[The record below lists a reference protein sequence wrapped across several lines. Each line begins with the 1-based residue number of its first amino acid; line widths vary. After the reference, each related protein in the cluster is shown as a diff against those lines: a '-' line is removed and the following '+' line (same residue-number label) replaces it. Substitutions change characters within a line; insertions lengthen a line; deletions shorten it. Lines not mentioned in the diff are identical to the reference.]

1 MKKTGF
7 SLAISIFA
15 LLLVSIACNMS
26 TANLGDLTTSTDKE
40 GKTTSSSFKSG
51 DTLYANV
58 PVKNNPGKVKVKFYL
73 VVDDVKGLTKGDTL
87 KGSDVSVDISN
98 DGTATYNVPVAPAF
112 PGGTYKLNADMIN
125 EAGEK
130 KDSKTV
136 NVTVTQS
143 TPPPAAKTDDDDED
157 KDDN

>member
-40 GKTTSSSFKSG
+40 GKSTTSSFKSG
-51 DTLYANV
+51 ETVHGRV
-58 PVKNNPGKVKVKFYL
+58 PVKNNPGKVKIKFAL
-73 VVDDVKGLTKGDTL
+73 TAEDVKGMTKGETV
-87 KGSDVSVDISN
+87 KGSEVPVDLSG
-98 DGTATYNVPVAPAF
+98 DGTATYELTIPAGA
-112 PGGTYKLNADMIN
+112 PGGSYRLTADMMN

-130 KDSKTV
+130 KDSKTA
-136 NVTVTQS
+136 NINITQ
-143 TPPPAAKTDDDDED
+143 TAPPPAAKTDDDED